1 MCISWSKD
9 GLVIYFMILRVMML
23 LFLTFQSLSV
33 IRQITKIIKLLT
45 CSGSLMLMKFFSLMI
60 GPFL

>member
-33 IRQITKIIKLLT
+33 IRQITKIFKLLT